1 MPRTFRFALI
11 AAITAAALSCGDGS
25 TDPARSLTVSRTE
38 IVFDDAHMTST
49 ITLQGVTGAWRIV
62 AAPSWVLVTPS
73 HGSRDT
79 TVLTLEA
86 PALTS
91 LTPGQYSGD
100 VVIAAGER
108 EAAVHVRAAV
118 LAHPFPAVESTAI
131 DFGAALDTLQLL
143 IANAGNAPMAWR
155 LGTDAS
161 WLAASPATG
170 QLARDARTT
179 VRLVVDRRALTIGSH
194 LATLSLGVD
203 GLTAVTR
210 IEVRATVPDTP
221 LATYDVKRLVFAMGV
236 ESATFTLK
244 NAGRATLSW
253 SISHAPAW
261 MRLDTTTGSLGPG
274 QATMLTAI
282 VDRTSAPARTT
293 SDSLVLATNGGD
305 AALPLV
311 LANDGRAAGALW
323 HLDAPVADAAYDR
336 RGDRI
341 VIVAAQSAELLI
353 ADMRL
358 GIVDRVVLPEIGR
371 FVTLSPD
378 GRRAAITHDAYA
390 TVVDLETRRVIGR
403 YGVGRVMRVALSD
416 AGWLYGFPLPQWDQ
430 IRSINIWTGEQT
442 KAAWLTYGSIGKV
455 HPGSSYVF
463 AVNGWSLERWDVRQG
478 PARFLGELTG
488 YANGGEGDFWFDET
502 GSRIITAARSVFNV
516 LPGAGIEFAGQ
527 LPGSLVVGA
536 FDHSSSANRYYM
548 VTMPYLAI
556 YNSTWPYR
564 GDATEI
570 SVVDAGSFTV
580 VGTLSI
586 PTFDV
591 TVAGWTTHH
600 PASGRFVFAS
610 ASGARVYAVVQAP
623 ASAGLV
629 DDWAIATFDVGGAP

>member
-11 AAITAAALSCGDGS
+11 AAIAAAALSCGDGS
-25 TDPARSLTVSRTE
+25 TDPARLLTVSRTE
-38 IVFDDAHMTST
+38 VVFDDGHTTSEVTLGGT
-49 ITLQGVTGAWRIV
+49 IGPWRVVT
-62 AAPSWVLVTPS
+62 APSWVLVTPS
-73 HGSRDT
+73 HGGRDT
-79 TVLTLEA
+79 TRVMLEA

-100 VVIAAGER
+100 VVIATDER
-108 EAAVHVRAAV
+108 SATIRVRAAV
-118 LAHPFPAVESTAI
+118 LAHPLPTVESTTI
-131 DFGAALDTLQLL
+131 DFGAAVDTLQFLV
-143 IANAGNAPMAWR
+143 ANAGNAAMAWR
-155 LGTDAS
+155 LGSDAS

-179 VRLVVDRRALTIGSH
+179 VRLVVDRRTLTIGSH

-221 LATYDVKRLVFAMGV
+221 LATYDVARLVFPSGV
-236 ESATFTLK
+236 DTATFTLR

-253 SISHAPAW
+253 SMSRAPAW
-261 MRLDTTTGSLGPG
+261 MRLDVTTGSIEPG
-274 QATMLTAI
+274 RVTMLTAI
-282 VDRTSAPARTT
+282 VDRAAAPVRPT

-311 LANDGRAAGALW
+311 IANDGPVSGALW
-323 HLDAPVADAAYDR
+323 HLDARVADAAYDR

-341 VIVAAQSAELLI
+341 VIAAAQSAELLI

-358 GIVDRVVLPEIGR
+358 GIVDRVPLPDVGR

-390 TVVDLETRRVIGR
+390 TVVDLDTRRVIGR

-416 AGWLYGFPLPQWDQ
+416 AGWLYGFPAPQWDQ
-430 IRSINIWTGEQT
+430 IRSINIWTGEEA
-442 KAAWLTYGSIGKV
+442 KAAWLVYGSVGKV
-455 HPGSSYVF
+455 HPGGSYVF
-463 AVNGWSLERWDVRQG
+463 AVNYWSLERWDVRQG

-502 GSRIITAARSVFNV
+502 GSRIITAARSVFNIV
-516 LPGAGIEFAGQ
+516 PGAGIEFAGQ

-548 VTMPYLAI
+548 VTMPYAAI
-556 YNSTWPYR
+556 YNAGWPYR
-564 GDATEI
+564 GDAAEI
-570 SVVDAGSFTV
+570 SVVDAGSLTI

-591 TVAGWTTHH
+591 AEAGGTAHH
-600 PASGRFVFAS
+600 AASGRYVFAS
-610 ASGARVYAVVQAP
+610 GTGARVYAVVQAP
-623 ASAGLV
+623 ASAALV
-629 DDWAIATFDVGGAP
+629 ADWAIATFAVGVAP